1 MAGLTLLDVAIA
13 MVFLYLLLSLISSA
27 ANELVSALFQA
38 RAKLLERGVIRM
50 LDSEDLKNRLYDHPL
65 LRNLHGQD
73 EPWLIKL
80 STKKLPSY
88 IPARNFTLALMDTI
102 LPGIGAQN
110 TLTPSLAGA
119 EATAAKFLE
128 ALQTKPSP
136 IPEKVR
142 QGLLCLVNA
151 AGVDAARA
159 RENIE
164 DWYNSSMDRVSG
176 AYKRRTQ
183 FAIFCIGLVATVAV
197 NADSIAI
204 AKRLST
210 NKTLASAV
218 ADSAAAY
225 VAAQSESNKA
235 AAQNTQGTDQ
245 TAANIEHAK
254 SNFASTLSTLD
265 KLGLPIGWGGI
276 GDGNTFP
283 PWPGFGHLGDVWLPW
298 MMLLKTHLAGWILT
312 AFAIS
317 FGAPFWFDVLN
328 RFMVVRSTVKPQE
341 KSKEETSKS

>member
-27 ANELVSALFQA
+27 ANELISAVFQF
-38 RAKLLERGVIRM
+38 RAKLLEKGIVRL
-50 LDSEDLKNRLYDHPL
+50 LDSQAVTDRMYDHPL

-73 EPWLIKL
+73 EPWLIKIGR
-80 STKKLPSY
+80 KELPSY
-88 IPARNFTLALMDTI
+88 IPARNFALALMDTI
-102 LPGIGAQN
+102 LPGTGAQN
-110 TLTPSLAGA
+110 ALTPARKAA
-119 EATAAKFLE
+119 EATAAGLLE
-128 ALQTKPSP
+128 ALEVQPSP
-136 IPEKVR
+136 VPEKVR
-142 QGLLCLVNA
+142 QGLLCLVHA

-159 RENIE
+159 RQNIE

-183 FAIFCIGLVATVAV
+183 FAIFCIGLVATIAV

-218 ADSAAAY
+218 ADSAAKY
-225 VAAQSESNKA
+225 VQAQSNSTA
-235 AAQNTQGTDQ
+235 TAQGQAGVQN
-245 TAANIEHAK
+245 AEK
-254 SNFASTLSTLD
+254 NFADTLDTLD
-265 KLGLPIGWGGI
+265 KLGLPIGWSSATGE
-276 GDGNTFP
+276 NSFP
-283 PWPGFGHLGDVWLPW
+283 NWPGFTHLGDVWVPW
-298 MMLLKTHLAGWILT
+298 MALLKNHLAGWILT

-317 FGAPFWFDVLN
+317 FGAPFWFDILN

-341 KSKEETSKS
+341 KSKEEPSKD